1 MKNETIYR
9 RKGWTD
15 KTFEGIAMGDG
26 TVSLLNESGEVVVSG
41 LEFIANPE
49 DVTADDLPGSF
60 ATGKSPGKSK
70 AAPPVVD
77 LEKAAAVVAKIRD
90 QAESDP
96 FLPGDL
102 NKLTCRLYSRSQVI
116 WSLRVS
122 RVMPSP
128 EISRRRSRVTPK
140 HQSRLISTALLT
152 PKRSKIQGL
161 TFFIRLLTSPWK
173 HRSSACK
180 GGVFLFN

>member
-102 NKLTCRLYSRSQVI
+102 NKVNVPTLLQIAGDLELEGIESDAKSGDLKEAIEGYAEASKPI
-116 WSLRVS
+116 DLDG
-122 RVMPSP
+122 
-128 EISRRRSRVTPK
+128 
-140 HQSRLISTALLT
+140 ALDT
-152 PKRSKIQGL
+152 E
-161 TFFIRLLTSPWK
+161 
-173 HRSSACK
+173 AE
-180 GGVFLFN
+180 